1 MATFVYSNKHISWLL
16 NPKQMKGSKNEST
29 ITKTK
34 VLFTEKKI
42 LYFKES
48 IIFQSNHCKLKNYIK
63 QEVLSLCNK
72 VL

>member
-1 MATFVYSNKHISWLL
+1 
-16 NPKQMKGSKNEST
+16 MKGSKNEST

>member
-1 MATFVYSNKHISWLL
+1 
-16 NPKQMKGSKNEST
+16 MKGSKNEST

-48 IIFQSNHCKLKNYIK
+48 IIFQSNRYKLKNYIK
-63 QEVLSLCNK
+63 QKVLSLCNK